1 MTTKRSEKM
10 QQIFIHKIMQNSIK
24 QTVGSDKIIVSK
36 RTVYFKYVPKVNKRQ
51 AKKNEII

>member
-24 QTVGSDKIIVSK
+24 QTGGSDKIIVSK

>member
-36 RTVYFKYVPKVNKRQ
+36 RTVYFKYVPKVNKT
-51 AKKNEII
+51 K